1 MPEFLL
7 SLVPIA
13 FVYALAH
20 YFSLFVTQGQYI
32 WPLLSDPFGRG
43 WDLLRLG
50 RLPPEP
56 GDPDAAHDLVRA
68 GRAPSSRAT
77 SSASPSPTTAP

>member
-20 YFSLFVTQGQYI
+20 YFSLFVTQGQYV

-50 RLPPEP
+50 RLPAEP
-56 GDPDAAHDLVRA
+56 RDPHAAHDLVRP
-68 GRAPSSRAT
+68 GRRARRRAT
-77 SSASPSPTTAP
+77 SSASPSPTTAR